1 MDILVSSNLERLLY
15 FASGRNDEEVR
26 QYMKSLAE
34 NGQYTLTDKTRNYL
48 QKFTAKFAT
57 QSQVVDT
64 IKDVFENSGY
74 LIDPHTAVGRFAYE
88 EETHQTLLAATASPY
103 KFPQTVLAALQEKNE
118 GGVVDLQKLAER
130 TNTVIPAQVATLF
143 DKTIVHTKI
152 IEPAMIMQSI
162 KDELSI

>member
-1 MDILVSSNLERLLY
+1 MITKLQGFVADW
-15 FASGRNDEEVR
+15 ASEDEISKEI
-26 QYMKSLAE
+26 QE
-34 NGQYTLTDKTRNYL
+34 T
-48 QKFTAKFAT
+48 
-57 QSQVVDT
+57 
-64 IKDVFENSGY
+64 FENEKY
-74 LIDPHTAVGRFAYE
+74 VLDPHTAVANYVY
-88 EETHQTLLAATASPY
+88 HQIQPKEKTVVVSTASPY

-162 KDELSI
+162 KDEPSI